1 METTQPS
8 GRALVQDA
16 RAVPSLRFPGDAA
29 GTGLAGCSGHV
40 HSPGGDRPRSRAALQ
55 RHHCHLRNTTPQV
68 WVLYQVP
75 APPLISPITLTVLPQ
90 WKPPPHTHTAKI
102 KPPLSISYLGGGSVS
117 LKPLAGFQYSFILRK
132 HLLFEA
138 WALAGPAEAWP
149 VQRRRSALKAHYYF
163 VTFPHFLVST

>member
-1 METTQPS
+1 MEPAQPS
-8 GRALVQDA
+8 GRAPVQDV
-16 RAVPSLRFPGDAA
+16 RAVPSQRFPGDAA
-29 GTGLAGCSGHV
+29 VPGRAGCSGHV
-40 HSPGGDRPRSRAALQ
+40 HSPGGDRPRSWAARQ
-55 RHHCHLRNTTPQV
+55 HHCHLRNTTPQG

-75 APPLISPITLTVLPQ
+75 TPPLISPITLTVLPQ
-90 WKPPPHTHTAKI
+90 WNPLTHIHTTKI

-138 WALAGPAEAWP
+138 WALAGPPEAWP